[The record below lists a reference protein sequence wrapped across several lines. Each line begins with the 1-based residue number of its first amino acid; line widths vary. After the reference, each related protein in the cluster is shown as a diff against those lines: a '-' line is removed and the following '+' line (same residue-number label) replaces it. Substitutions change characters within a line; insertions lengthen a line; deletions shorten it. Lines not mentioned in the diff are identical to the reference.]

1 MPVDEPDFIV
11 DYDAKAPSPLDRHI
25 ANVWLDT
32 TSNRFVDGYDLEVSA
47 SFGEEMISLEGEDF
61 SLSVFFGIKKASID
75 LQFKHCR
82 PAPIFERSGDTYA
95 REDIDRTQRGWGIAT
110 EAKADASSSALI
122 PEAQMAVKAD
132 INYGSESS
140 TTETRRRTRRWKQMG
155 PQTIEVEDAG
165 RTLAGQLV
173 DREKGWFVKP
183 DPTKDFSAVVATL
196 TTRAEWIQ
204 FGRVDDV
211 EPSGGIGKRAARF
224 LKGKKK
230 LDKELFGLLLR
241 TLAARGLQNARS
253 RDATLAVYLHV
264 LRKPAALDALCDE
277 RPMVIPAGP
286 PLRSIDVDSS
296 VIDTFLDMDNQ
307 GRVAVLR
314 EVGAP
319 TEELQRVLSENG
331 GESPRSA
338 RLFIAG
344 TAPPSA
350 LASLEFTMSN
360 EEAVPTGDWDAANQ
374 NRSRSDLVALG
385 LIEVRD
391 GKVYSLVPDS
401 ASAEDALRHAAMKAQ
416 TLQATRE
423 ILLDDPHRTG
433 AKIGEEIG
441 LRFSRNYNSEAS
453 KLRVG
458 NALRRWAIWLEP
470 HLVDPTNA
478 KGAARL
484 RISAKSERPGIGAP
498 SLATPEN
505 VWKAQAALDQGVRA
519 EDVAKMIGVS
529 RATIYG
535 WSKQGIVFITKTR

>member
-1 MPVDEPDFIV
+1 MNEPDFIV
-11 DYDAKAPSPLDRHI
+11 DYDAKAPTPLDRHI

-32 TSNRFVDGYDLEVSA
+32 TSNRFMDGYNLEVSA
-47 SFGEEMISLEGEDF
+47 SFGEEMIPLEGEDF
-61 SLSVFFGIKKASID
+61 SLSVSFGIKKASIE
-75 LQFKHCR
+75 LQFKHCQ
-82 PAPIFERSGDTYA
+82 PAPIFERSGDTYV
-95 REDIDRTQRGWGIAT
+95 REDIDRTQRGWVIGAEVAAGASASTSIPD
-110 EAKADASSSALI
+110 AKGAA
-122 PEAQMAVKAD
+122 KAD

-140 TTETRRRTRRWKQMG
+140 STETRRRTRRWKQMG

-165 RTLAGQLV
+165 RILEGQLV

-224 LKGKKK
+224 LKGKKTR
-230 LDKELFGLLLR
+230 DKELFGLLLR
-241 TLAARGLQNARS
+241 TLAARGLQNALS

-264 LRKPAALDALCDE
+264 LRRPTALDELRNE
-277 RPMVIPAGP
+277 RPMVVPAGP
-286 PLRSIDVDSS
+286 ALRSIGVDSS
-296 VIDTFLDMDNQ
+296 VIDTFLDTDSQ

-314 EVGAP
+314 KVGVP
-319 TEELQRVLSENG
+319 SEELQRVLSENG
-331 GESPRSA
+331 GQSPRSE

-350 LASLEFTMSN
+350 LASLEFTMSSD
-360 EEAVPTGDWDAANQ
+360 EAVPTGDWDAANQ
-374 NRSRSDLVALG
+374 NRSRTDLVALG

-401 ASAEDALRHAAMKAQ
+401 ASAEDTLRHAAMKAP

-423 ILLDDPHRTG
+423 ILIEDPHRTG
-433 AKIGEEIG
+433 VEIGEEIG
-441 LRFSRNYNSEAS
+441 TRFSRNYNTEAS

-484 RISAKSERPGIGAP
+484 RISGKSERPGIGAP

-505 VWKAQAALDQGVRA
+505 VRKAQAALDQGVRA

-535 WSKQGIVFITKTR
+535 WSKQGIVSIAKAR